1 MNFALSPTQSPRR
14 ITTISA
20 ILVAHVLA
28 LSAFLATPSHY
39 VKPAPK
45 ETVLLMVQT
54 MKPTPPSRPPAP
66 AEKVSNASNQTPAV
80 VVPVIK
86 TETKDSIQVNPANV
100 VAPEPTPSIA
110 NAAPTPAPT
119 PAKVEN
125 HGPKVVSAVEYLQA
139 PQADYPAIA
148 KRMGEEGRVVM
159 QVLVNDKGRAE
170 KVEII
175 KSSGFNRLDESART
189 ALMRAIFKPYVED
202 GKTMTVL
209 ATASINFSLRG

>member
-1 MNFALSPTQSPRR
+1 MNFAITPTQSPRQ
-14 ITTISA
+14 ITTIAA

-28 LSAFLATPSHY
+28 LSAFLVTPTHY
-39 VKPAPK
+39 VKAPPK

-54 MKPTPPSRPPAP
+54 TKPTVPSRPIAPREKASNTPSYAP
-66 AEKVSNASNQTPAV
+66 AVE
-80 VVPVIK
+80 VPVAK
-86 TETKDSIQVNPANV
+86 TEIKDSIQVNTTNV
-100 VAPEPTPSIA
+100 VAPEPTPTIT
-110 NAAPTPAPT
+110 NAVPTPAPAPT
-119 PAKVEN
+119 KVEN
-125 HGPKVVSAVEYLQA
+125 HGPKLVSAVEYLQA

-209 ATASINFSLRG
+209 ATASINFSLSG